1 MGWVTMLGLA
11 LIIIG
16 IAGEDYAYFRERRM
30 RGVIEDCL
38 ERRNCSRY
46 LR

>member
-1 MGWVTMLGLA
+1 MNWAIMLGLA

-16 IAGEDYAYFRERRM
+16 MAGMLYAHLRGRRM
-30 RGVIEDCL
+30 RRAIEECL
-38 ERRNCSRY
+38 KKRNCSRY

>member
-1 MGWVTMLGLA
+1 MSWAIMLGLA

-16 IAGEDYAYFRERRM
+16 IAGEVYAYFRERRM
-30 RGVIEDCL
+30 RRAIEDCL
-38 ERRNCSRY
+38 EKRDCSRY

>member
-11 LIIIG
+11 LIIMG
-16 IAGEDYAYFRERRM
+16 IAGLAYAYLRGTRM
-30 RGVIEDCL
+30 RRVIEECL
-38 ERRNCSRY
+38 ERRDCSRY

>member
-1 MGWVTMLGLA
+1 MGLAMILGLA

-16 IAGEDYAYFRERRM
+16 MAGMVYAHLRRRRM
-30 RGVIEDCL
+30 RRVIEECL
-38 ERRNCSRY
+38 KRRNCSRY

>member
-11 LIIIG
+11 LIVIG
-16 IAGEDYAYFRERRM
+16 IAGEVYAHFRGRRM
-30 RGVIEDCL
+30 RMVIEDCL
-38 ERRNCSRY
+38 KRRNCSRY

>member
-1 MGWVTMLGLA
+1 MGWAMMLALA

-16 IAGEDYAYFRERRM
+16 IAGEVHAYFRGRRM
-30 RGVIEDCL
+30 RRVVEDCL

>member
-16 IAGEDYAYFRERRM
+16 IAGEVYAYFRGRRM
-30 RGVIEDCL
+30 RRVIEDCL
-38 ERRNCSRY
+38 EKRDCSRY

>member
-16 IAGEDYAYFRERRM
+16 IAGMIYVHLRGRRM
-30 RGVIEDCL
+30 RRVIEECL
-38 ERRNCSRY
+38 KRKNCSRY

>member
-1 MGWVTMLGLA
+1 MGWATMLGLA

-16 IAGEDYAYFRERRM
+16 IAGLAYAYFRGRCMRM
-30 RGVIEDCL
+30 VIEDCL
-38 ERRNCSRY
+38 ERRDCSRY

>member
-16 IAGEDYAYFRERRM
+16 IAGLAYVYFRERRM
-30 RGVIEDCL
+30 RRVVEDCL
-38 ERRNCSRY
+38 ERRDCSRY

>member
-16 IAGEDYAYFRERRM
+16 IAGMAYVYFRERRM
-30 RGVIEDCL
+30 RMVIEECL
-38 ERRNCSRY
+38 KRKNCSRY